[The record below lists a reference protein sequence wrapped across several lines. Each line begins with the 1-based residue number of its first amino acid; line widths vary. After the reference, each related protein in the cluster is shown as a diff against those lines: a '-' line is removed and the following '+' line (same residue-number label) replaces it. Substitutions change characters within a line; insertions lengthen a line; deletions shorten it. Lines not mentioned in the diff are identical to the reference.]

1 MFIVSY
7 MHFGALVE
15 GTEFVAIALE
25 KLGNLAE
32 ITRRGV
38 FPNFWHLYLPL
49 RFLIWSTA
57 PIL

>member
-1 MFIVSY
+1 

-15 GTEFVAIALE
+15 GTEFIAIALE

-38 FPNFWHLYLPL
+38 FPNLWHLC
-49 RFLIWSTA
+49 FLSLFLVWRAA